1 MPKLTILLSN
11 NNLDALYHALTL
23 AISARALN
31 WEVKV
36 FVVSQAVALFLKS
49 SKPKFDMPFFA
60 RFYIKF
66 QMRRLKITD
75 AEKMLDDAIK
85 EGVEFYVDEVG
96 LKVIGASKEDLKD
109 GVKLSGSITFL
120 TQARESDVVLSL

>member
-23 AISARALN
+23 AISAKALS
-31 WEVKV
+31 WDVKV
-36 FVVSQAVALFLKS
+36 FVVSQAVAMFLKS

-60 RFYIKF
+60 RLYIKL
-66 QMRRLKITD
+66 QMKKLKITD
-75 AEKMLDDAIK
+75 AEKMLDEAIK

-96 LKVIGASKEDLKD
+96 LKVIGAGKEDLKE

-120 TQARESDVVLSL
+120 TEARESDVVLSL